1 MVTRRHEPS
10 RSLGIDLG
18 RTSQDCWQ
26 RRQARAR
33 VGRLALMQGL
43 WLRLKAGM
51 CGACLLAILIGPV
64 ACGQPAASSAQGA
77 IDPPA
82 CTSVT
87 QFGNGQTCSAKDAT
101 LANCG
106 TSASRLCAS
115 GWLCYDDVAFEQC
128 KCQTN
133 ADCAG
138 KRDYVATARA
148 LNNMQPIAV
157 SCHGG
162 RCVEGN

>member
-1 MVTRRHEPS
+1 MAIRIFVLCLVFTACTQS
-10 RSLGIDLG
+10 GSATAG
-18 RTSQDCWQ
+18 RT
-26 RRQARAR
+26 
-33 VGRLALMQGL
+33 
-43 WLRLKAGM
+43 
-51 CGACLLAILIGPV
+51 AIE
-64 ACGQPAASSAQGA
+64 
-77 IDPPA
+77 PPP

-138 KRDYVATARA
+138 KRIKDGGKPDYQQVHVLM
-148 LNNMQPIAV
+148 LNF
-157 SCHGG
+157 
-162 RCVEGN
+162 